1 VVHVEILNLD
11 IMPRLRKRMRAE
23 DKFHS
28 IFCKFRATK
37 IYDSNKH
44 KEKFYYLLRD
54 TDEKGERTN
63 YIHDSTNFKR
73 NYQYKISKISIQLET
88 PGILTSFF
96 SVKKMQGHMDMESA
110 HFSVIVSRHVEVSSR
125 RQPKLI
131 VSCPF
136 DMDPTATAHRQTSN
150 LTILGD

>member
-1 VVHVEILNLD
+1 MYVYVNLYDCIVFHNKKNASWRQIPQYLLQIQSNEIYN
-11 IMPRLRKRMRAE
+11 
-23 DKFHS
+23 
-28 IFCKFRATK
+28 
-37 IYDSNKH
+37 SNKH
-44 KEKFYYLLRD
+44 KDKFYYL
-54 TDEKGERTN
+54 N
-63 YIHDSTNFKR
+63 YIHDNTNFKR